1 MTRYSELCNHIVIA
15 MDPNFQHTR
24 TWDIKV
30 TIAYLQSTH
39 THLHTYLIIYV
50 YEGDPVRG
58 FAAPGLCGAS
68 WLSPVQLWK
77 NPRHSAELQLQ
88 GKEVMIEVW

>member
-1 MTRYSELCNHIVIA
+1 MA
-15 MDPNFQHTR
+15 M
-24 TWDIKV
+24 
-30 TIAYLQSTH
+30 YL
-39 THLHTYLIIYV
+39 LV

-58 FAAPGLCGAS
+58 GAAPGLCGAS

-88 GKEVMIEVW
+88 GSLGIVRIYLI